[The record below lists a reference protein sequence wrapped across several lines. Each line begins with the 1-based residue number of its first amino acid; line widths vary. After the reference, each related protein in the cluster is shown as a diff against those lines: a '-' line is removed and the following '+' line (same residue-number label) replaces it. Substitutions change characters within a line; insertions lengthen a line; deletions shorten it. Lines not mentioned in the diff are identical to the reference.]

1 MRIHRVISYW
11 QFPRQLNSKP
21 LRARACVE
29 ENFKRKAN
37 NGKWKKRERERRER
51 TWVAK
56 SSRMP
61 SLLMPC
67 SRQSC
72 FQNSIPIWFPHC
84 PTCRVIISLGIF
96 FFSIYPEWKIKLGF
110 LDGRKC
116 ETKES
121 TLAVVLVL
129 FEKVIR
135 EGNIRDEISESRELW
150 WHLYTV
156 KTEAWTLTESHSLTS
171 VCLIKLEL
179 SG

>member
-1 MRIHRVISYW
+1 M
-11 QFPRQLNSKP
+11 
-21 LRARACVE
+21 
-29 ENFKRKAN
+29 ENE
-37 NGKWKKRERERRER
+37 KREREREKR
-51 TWVAK
+51 K
-56 SSRMP
+56 DLSSEVFENAFFADAVFEAELFP
-61 SLLMPC
+61 ELHSDLIPALPHLQSDNF
-67 SRQSC
+67 SR
-72 FQNSIPIWFPHC
+72 H
-84 PTCRVIISLGIF
+84 F